1 MRSNILQGY
10 APKLTRLIKL
20 INDAQSEYDE
30 LRKKVPIDNR
40 DIGFVSTSQS
50 YVYTEEE
57 VAEQQRADSYGRERK
72 RMMDLQATLN
82 NLRVQVDGLYGR

>member
-1 MRSNILQGY
+1 LQGY